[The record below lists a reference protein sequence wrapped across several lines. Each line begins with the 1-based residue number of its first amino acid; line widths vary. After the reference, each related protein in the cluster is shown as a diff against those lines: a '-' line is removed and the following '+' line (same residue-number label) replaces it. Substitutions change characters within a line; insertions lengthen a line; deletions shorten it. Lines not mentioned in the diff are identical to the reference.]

1 MYLVYILI
9 LKFHMFGNKC
19 MILQNRN
26 AHYLVFSLFLIT
38 ILSMLGCGGDGDGDD
53 GDSGGGNLTNGT
65 AIQAQSLLIRPTGSA
80 QVTVPLESAPGCFG
94 GLASFNV
101 TVNFRYVNGLNQSFI
116 GKKPL
121 VVKCP

>member
-1 MYLVYILI
+1 
-9 LKFHMFGNKC
+9 
-19 MILQNRN
+19 
-26 AHYLVFSLFLIT
+26 
-38 ILSMLGCGGDGDGDD
+38 
-53 GDSGGGNLTNGT
+53 
-65 AIQAQSLLIRPTGSA
+65 
-80 QVTVPLESAPGCFG
+80 VTVPLESAPGCFG